1 MAAIA
6 VVRVR
11 GHARIRWDAVETM
24 KMLRLTRPNHCVLL
38 PMNVTTKGMLQ
49 VVKDYVTWGE
59 VNHETVAEL
68 LKTRGEI
75 VGGDRLTDK
84 HVKANSEFASIP
96 ALAKAIEKSEAKMI
110 DVKGLKPVLRLHP
123 PMKGY
128 ERVKLPFSVGG
139 AVGYRGAEI
148 ERLLRRMLH
157 DKEEAK

>member
-59 VNHETVAEL
+59 VNHETIGEL

-110 DVKGLKPVLRLHP
+110 DVKGL
-123 PMKGY
+123 
-128 ERVKLPFSVGG
+128 
-139 AVGYRGAEI
+139 
-148 ERLLRRMLH
+148 
-157 DKEEAK
+157 